1 MMASK
6 RKASPKDESSI
17 SSLSDLDEH
26 VETKKPNRSGG
37 STKSSK
43 TTTSGGEQLID
54 LTGKKFACVRDFR
67 GKVFVD
73 IREYYEDKSSGE
85 LKPGKKGISLNL
97 EQWEYLKS
105 SINDLDED
113 VKKMRR

>member
-85 LKPGKKGISLNL
+85 LKPGKKG
-97 EQWEYLKS
+97 
-105 SINDLDED
+105 
-113 VKKMRR
+113 KKIFLLI

>member
-1 MMASK
+1 MSSK
-6 RKASPKDESSI
+6 RKSNAKAESSD
-17 SSLSDLDEH
+17 SSLSDLEEPIE
-26 VETKKPNRSGG
+26 VKKPKKSSG
-37 STKSSK
+37 STKSSR

-85 LKPGKKGISLNL
+85 LKPGKKGISLNS

-105 SINDLDED
+105 SIGELDD
-113 VKKMRR
+113 DIRNLRR